1 MTHNSFIQNE
11 PLLAETVAA
20 LEAGADRLQNAPG
33 DDTPWTLIVAKL
45 GSPDFADYPPPL
57 ETAEQ
62 VLATYSQGGA
72 HLVAV
77 SDQVGALLG
86 PLSTGP
92 AAVFD
97 TTGRLLTAYPHIQK
111 ASIEQ
116 ARLLLGDSET
126 SRGGREV
133 SDE

>member
-1 MTHNSFIQNE
+1 MDSE
-11 PLLAETVAA
+11 PLLAPTLAT
-20 LEAGADRLQNAPG
+20 LRAGVDRLSNLPA
-33 DDTPWTLIVAKL
+33 DSTPWTLIVTKSD
-45 GSPDFADYPPPL
+45 SPDFADYSPPL

-62 VLATYSQGGA
+62 ILATYSLGGA
-72 HLVAV
+72 HLVTL
-77 SDQVGALLG
+77 SDKVGALLG

-116 ARLLLGDSET
+116 ARLLLGDSEKENT
-126 SRGGREV
+126 KEGE
-133 SDE
+133 